1 MIFRQL
7 FHQETGTY
15 TYLLASRKGGE
26 ALLIDGVLD
35 RGQTG
40 ICSFCNS
47 LISSW

>member
-35 RGQTG
+35 RVDWYMQ
-40 ICSFCNS
+40 
-47 LISSW
+47 LLH

>member
-7 FHQETGTY
+7 FHQKAGTY

-35 RGQTG
+35 RVD
-40 ICSFCNS
+40 
-47 LISSW
+47 